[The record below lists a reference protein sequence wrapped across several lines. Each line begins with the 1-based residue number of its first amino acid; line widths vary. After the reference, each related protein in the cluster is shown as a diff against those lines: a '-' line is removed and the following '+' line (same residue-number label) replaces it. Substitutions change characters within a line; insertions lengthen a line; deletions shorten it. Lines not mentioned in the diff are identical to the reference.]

1 MGMVLKS
8 ARAVFFST
16 CLLGGFL
23 FAADWETAAEFRRT
37 DEYSKAE
44 NAVRKYASP
53 AGYEQLKPA
62 EQIDF
67 LRGLLELAHI
77 RALQDD
83 VSGALSLLNWAEGLQ
98 DPFQRSLSC
107 VKYAEILLDLGE
119 FERADG
125 YLKNVDELIR
135 SRASSTQDGAAI
147 GQGGTVADTGA
158 VWRELRDEADA
169 LKAEVE
175 AEAMKQKFGATYG
188 SYVKLRRLQ
197 VLVRRSKRPRYQKEA
212 LRVADEIIE
221 TDPASQFA
229 AAAGYLKG
237 DLLAARLSE
246 KSDKKQIKEVKDY
259 LEGFVKSQP
268 DGLYRG
274 EALMLLGKISLE
286 IEWDAKDAE
295 KFYKQALDWFRKARE
310 KRDALSLYAPVNDDL
325 KTQILPTQRPTTL
338 NQWKRIVYHDEDPL
352 KLYNTATAPTW
363 YMDDKEKNCVYIL
376 GFLAFADNKY
386 EIAESYWKKLPALDP
401 DIATIDPRLPTVITR
416 LLSSCELK
424 AMMFWPEEKKA
435 INDKKLQ
442 IRLLYAELLMIMEKF
457 QESVESFQKIFD
469 YCDDNNIKC
478 LAKLGMGIATDIQ
491 LKKNLAKMQYDWV
504 LNNKKL
510 DKKSEI
516 YGRALWELGMSQMGI
531 GGGYKVALPKFEE
544 YVKRFPHGVFFR
556 QANFYRL
563 ACYWHYGDLTRLE
576 DEFPKFKAQKDFE
589 DVYTLDLKERIE
601 ELKKQKNKNSFS
613 SNKEQK

>member
-23 FAADWETAAEFRRT
+23 FAADWETAAEFRRA

-135 SRASSTQDGAAI
+135 SRASSIQDGAAI

-352 KLYNTATAPTW
+352 KLYNTTNAPAW
-363 YMDDKEKNCVYIL
+363 YMDDKEKNCLFQLGLCSFLNENYNRASELWIAGSKLDTDIMQLSAKNWPNVLMRLTDAAKFKTMSFPDKIKKLIKEEKDRVKIQTAEFYYIL
-376 GFLAFADNKY
+376 ERFDDMKTIFQNIIFDHQANNNTKALAYIGLGMYTEMISSANSVAERKKVISHYQRAMTLAKNTLLEEEALIRMAFYFQAGSETYADGSALIKQYLERYPKGEYVPYIKFREGLVRLYAGDISAAKKVLNY
-386 EIAESYWKKLPALDP
+386 LESQYPQSPYTQSLFKK
-401 DIATIDPRLPTVITR
+401 
-416 LLSSCELK
+416 
-424 AMMFWPEEKKA
+424 
-435 INDKKLQ
+435 INDP
-442 IRLLYAELLMIMEKF
+442 EF
-457 QESVESFQKIFD
+457 
-469 YCDDNNIKC
+469 
-478 LAKLGMGIATDIQ
+478 
-491 LKKNLAKMQYDWV
+491 
-504 LNNKKL
+504 LNFINK
-510 DKKSEI
+510 S
-516 YGRALWELGMSQMGI
+516 
-531 GGGYKVALPKFEE
+531 
-544 YVKRFPHGVFFR
+544 H
-556 QANFYRL
+556 
-563 ACYWHYGDLTRLE
+563 
-576 DEFPKFKAQKDFE
+576 
-589 DVYTLDLKERIE
+589 
-601 ELKKQKNKNSFS
+601 
-613 SNKEQK
+613 

>member
-23 FAADWETAAEFRRT
+23 FAADWETAAEFRRA

-44 NAVRKYASP
+44 NVVRKYASP
-53 AGYEQLKPA
+53 AGYEQLNPA

-135 SRASSTQDGAAI
+135 SRATSTQDGAAI

-158 VWRELRDEADA
+158 VWRELRDESDA

-259 LEGFVKSQP
+259 LEEFVKSQP

-352 KLYNTATAPTW
+352 KLYNTANAPVW

-386 EIAESYWKKLPALDP
+386 EIAELYWKKLPALDP
-401 DIATIDPRLPTVITR
+401 DVLSMDPRLSNVHKR
-416 LLSSCELK
+416 LMASVKAKYMLFSSD
-424 AMMFWPEEKKA
+424 EKKDV
-435 INDKKLQ
+435 NQKLKLQ
-442 IRLLYAELLMIMEKF
+442 YGELLYMLEKF
-457 QESVESFQKIFD
+457 PESQEIFLTF
-469 YCDDNNIKC
+469 YCSEDEMDKFIGAIALAVSLSQDPVNIKMTERYFQYA
-478 LAKLGMGIATDIQ
+478 LAQKHYSKHIL
-491 LKKNLAKMQYDWV
+491 
-504 LNNKKL
+504 
-510 DKKSEI
+510 
-516 YGRALWELGMSQMGI
+516 YGTAIIRYAETLIGI
-531 GGGYKVALPKFEE
+531 GGGLKKAHPLYKQ
-544 YVKRFPHGVFFR
+544 YVKNFGKVGREDYVRRAEFMDVLCYIILGDKAGAMDAYRKFR
-556 QANFYRL
+556 R
-563 ACYWHYGDLTRLE
+563 
-576 DEFPKFKAQKDFE
+576 KE
-589 DVYTLDLKERIE
+589 DVFTRSIDRKIIQM
-601 ELKKQKNKNSFS
+601 KGGNGK
-613 SNKEQK
+613 

>member
-8 ARAVFFST
+8 ARAVFFFT

-23 FAADWETAAEFRRT
+23 FAADWETAAEFRRA

-352 KLYNTATAPTW
+352 KLYNTTNAPAW
-363 YMDDKEKNCVYIL
+363 YMDDKEKNCLFKLGLCSFLNENYNRASELWIAGSKLDTDIMQLSAKNWPNVLMRLTDAAKFKTMSFPDKIKKLIKEEKDRVKIQTAEFYYIL
-376 GFLAFADNKY
+376 ERFDDMKTIFQNIIFDHQANNNTKALAYIGLGMYTEMISSANSVAERKKVISHYQRAMTLAKNTLLEEEALIRMAFYFQAGSETYADGSALIKQYLERYPKGEYVPYIKFREGLVRLYAGDISAAKKVLNY
-386 EIAESYWKKLPALDP
+386 LESQYPQSPYTQSLFKK
-401 DIATIDPRLPTVITR
+401 
-416 LLSSCELK
+416 
-424 AMMFWPEEKKA
+424 
-435 INDKKLQ
+435 INDP
-442 IRLLYAELLMIMEKF
+442 EF
-457 QESVESFQKIFD
+457 
-469 YCDDNNIKC
+469 
-478 LAKLGMGIATDIQ
+478 
-491 LKKNLAKMQYDWV
+491 
-504 LNNKKL
+504 LNFINK
-510 DKKSEI
+510 S
-516 YGRALWELGMSQMGI
+516 
-531 GGGYKVALPKFEE
+531 
-544 YVKRFPHGVFFR
+544 H
-556 QANFYRL
+556 
-563 ACYWHYGDLTRLE
+563 
-576 DEFPKFKAQKDFE
+576 
-589 DVYTLDLKERIE
+589 
-601 ELKKQKNKNSFS
+601 
-613 SNKEQK
+613 

>member
-23 FAADWETAAEFRRT
+23 FAADWETAAEFRRA

-352 KLYNTATAPTW
+352 KLYNTTNAPAW
-363 YMDDKEKNCVYIL
+363 YMDDKEKNCLFKLGLCSFLNENYNRASELWIAGSKLDTDIMQLSAKNWPNVLMRLTDAAKFKTMSFPDKIKKLIKEEKDRVKIQTAEFYYIL
-376 GFLAFADNKY
+376 ERFDDMKTIFQNIIFDHQANNNTKALAYIGLGMYTEMISSANSVAERKKVISHYQRAMTLAKNTLLEEEALIRMAFYFQAGSETYADGSALIKQYLERYPKGEYVPYIKFREGLVRLYAGDISAAKKVLNY
-386 EIAESYWKKLPALDP
+386 LESQYPQSPYTQSLFKK
-401 DIATIDPRLPTVITR
+401 
-416 LLSSCELK
+416 
-424 AMMFWPEEKKA
+424 
-435 INDKKLQ
+435 INDP
-442 IRLLYAELLMIMEKF
+442 EF
-457 QESVESFQKIFD
+457 
-469 YCDDNNIKC
+469 
-478 LAKLGMGIATDIQ
+478 
-491 LKKNLAKMQYDWV
+491 
-504 LNNKKL
+504 LNFINK
-510 DKKSEI
+510 S
-516 YGRALWELGMSQMGI
+516 
-531 GGGYKVALPKFEE
+531 
-544 YVKRFPHGVFFR
+544 H
-556 QANFYRL
+556 
-563 ACYWHYGDLTRLE
+563 
-576 DEFPKFKAQKDFE
+576 
-589 DVYTLDLKERIE
+589 
-601 ELKKQKNKNSFS
+601 
-613 SNKEQK
+613 

>member
-23 FAADWETAAEFRRT
+23 FAADWETAAEFRRA

-135 SRASSTQDGAAI
+135 SRATSTQDGAAI

-197 VLVRRSKRPRYQKEA
+197 VLVRRSKRPRYRKEA

-352 KLYNTATAPTW
+352 KLYNTANAPVW

-401 DIATIDPRLPTVITR
+401 DVLSMDPRLSNVHKR
-416 LLSSCELK
+416 LMASVKAKYMLFSSD
-424 AMMFWPEEKKA
+424 EKKDV
-435 INDKKLQ
+435 NQKLKLQ
-442 IRLLYAELLMIMEKF
+442 YGELLYMLEKF
-457 QESVESFQKIFD
+457 PESQEIFLTF
-469 YCDDNNIKC
+469 YCSEDEMDKFIGAIALAVSLSQDPVNIKMTERYFQYA
-478 LAKLGMGIATDIQ
+478 LAQKHYSKHIL
-491 LKKNLAKMQYDWV
+491 
-504 LNNKKL
+504 
-510 DKKSEI
+510 
-516 YGRALWELGMSQMGI
+516 YGTAIIRYAETLIGI
-531 GGGYKVALPKFEE
+531 GGGLKKAHPLYKQ
-544 YVKRFPHGVFFR
+544 YVKNFGKVGREDYVRRAEFMDVLCYIILGDKAGAMDAYRKFR
-556 QANFYRL
+556 R
-563 ACYWHYGDLTRLE
+563 
-576 DEFPKFKAQKDFE
+576 KE
-589 DVYTLDLKERIE
+589 DVFTRSIDRKIIQM
-601 ELKKQKNKNSFS
+601 KGGNGK
-613 SNKEQK
+613 